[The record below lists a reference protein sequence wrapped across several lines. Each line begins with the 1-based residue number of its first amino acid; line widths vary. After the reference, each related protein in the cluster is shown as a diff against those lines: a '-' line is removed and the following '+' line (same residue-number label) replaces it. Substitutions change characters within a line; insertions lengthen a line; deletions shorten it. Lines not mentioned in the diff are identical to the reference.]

1 MFFDLTWQKGPKKEK
16 QNLNFKKTKQ
26 FHSILVCL
34 FFSKVFICVW
44 YPLALIRFS
53 SFILKRGLKVKQ
65 TQSHKLHI
73 LEGMHNLYFS
83 SIHFMFSFLWIDC
96 LESFLNYI
104 DRFLLSMSNST
115 ERDKKYYQ
123 YTKFECFY
131 FSSFLHISLVI
142 LISYLFE
149 MVKKITY
156 FIIEKGI
163 KEAQLLKFH
172 IFGRHTEFLF
182 IQFLLVFYMTAKF
195 CGRIMLCVS

>member
-73 LEGMHNLYFS
+73 FGRYAQFVFFIHSFYVLFSLNWLSWELPKLYWQIS
-83 SIHFMFSFLWIDC
+83 SIYVKLNWKRQKVLPIYKIWMFLF
-96 LESFLNYI
+96 FK
-104 DRFLLSMSNST
+104 FFAHLS
-115 ERDKKYYQ
+115 
-123 YTKFECFY
+123 
-131 FSSFLHISLVI
+131 
-142 LISYLFE
+142 SYLN
-149 MVKKITY
+149 
-156 FIIEKGI
+156 
-163 KEAQLLKFH
+163 
-172 IFGRHTEFLF
+172 
-182 IQFLLVFYMTAKF
+182 
-195 CGRIMLCVS
+195 